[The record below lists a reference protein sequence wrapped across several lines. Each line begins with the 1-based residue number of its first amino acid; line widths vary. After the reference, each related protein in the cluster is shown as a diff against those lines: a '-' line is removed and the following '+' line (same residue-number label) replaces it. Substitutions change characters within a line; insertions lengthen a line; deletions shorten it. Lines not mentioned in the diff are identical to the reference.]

1 MALTKVPSNLDAT
14 VATTQSAS
22 DNSTNVATT
31 AYVTTAISNLS
42 DSAPAALNTLNEIAA
57 ALGDDANYASTTTA
71 AIAAKAPLATPQFT
85 NRVGIGVA
93 AHGTAALNIT
103 STAQHMR
110 LNNGSELG
118 ILSLES
124 DGALRVWSHGDSS
137 NEIEFYQGSGSGYEV
152 AKFTA
157 DGWFNSSANVATD
170 NPPDSA
176 GLFLGWN
183 HSNGAGESHIVFNKG
198 AGSLGGLRFS
208 DNSGNGSL
216 VELMRLENTGALG
229 IGKIPPPGLHTSW
242 SQLFLG
248 EKGSVISEKANSGG
262 LYGTWL
268 TDNMYV
274 KQSTGAFANITADES
289 SAYRQEGGIHQWFTQ
304 ASGSADAAIT
314 LSERMRVNSSG
325 YLLVGKTDS
334 SFTTNGTEIRGGN
347 LGARVIRSNA
357 EPMVLHRQGSD
368 GEILNLYKDSTQVGS
383 IGTDATDIYI
393 GTTDTG
399 IRFNDAVNGVLP
411 YNTSSGQTDNTIDLG
426 FSTVRWRDLFL
437 SRNIQMGG
445 NLDVVGQIGAYN
457 NPGSA
462 WGTMGF
468 RATDYTFK
476 NAGGTIKVAINS
488 NGLEIADGKRI
499 VTKTTSGEAIRF
511 ERSSDSLRYSS
522 IDVNSTDAGGA
533 FIKLKVHTGASATS
547 LADVITA
554 RGNGY
559 VDMAGTSDVRVT
571 IGSQGTAGTND
582 SNWIRGDASVL
593 MYNSAGSDHRWEI
606 GGTQHM
612 ELKANQSASV
622 PMLSLTDAHPWIDM
636 VAPDN
641 STWKSGITMRGGSS
655 STQAQCH
662 FHMTRDSGFR
672 TLSTAGDYDA
682 YIDTTTANSAAYGDF
697 LIGTDNVERSRITA
711 YGAWQFYAKHQ
722 GDSVGHFIF
731 SNQIGGDSTSANC
744 TLMVKNGNCQVQIM
758 PWSTLGARIGTRGGG
773 WNSNSNN
780 DVHFTRNDGMQIK
793 LGGSGP
799 VLSNGTA
806 ISSDERLKKNITD
819 IADGQLA
826 KINALKVRT
835 FEWKNTDTMYAGTQE
850 GFIAQEVESV
860 IPEAV
865 KEETMAPDP
874 HDTSRDF
881 EGDVKLLKH
890 EVINARLIKAVQE
903 LSSELE
909 AAKARIAAL
918 EG

>member
-1 MALTKVPSNLDAT
+1 
-14 VATTQSAS
+14 
-22 DNSTNVATT
+22 
-31 AYVTTAISNLS
+31 
-42 DSAPAALNTLNEIAA
+42 
-57 ALGDDANYASTTTA
+57 
-71 AIAAKAPLATPQFT
+71 
-85 NRVGIGVA
+85 
-93 AHGTAALNIT
+93 
-103 STAQHMR
+103 
-110 LNNGSELG
+110 
-118 ILSLES
+118 
-124 DGALRVWSHGDSS
+124 
-137 NEIEFYQGSGSGYEV
+137 
-152 AKFTA
+152 
-157 DGWFNSSANVATD
+157 
-170 NPPDSA
+170 
-176 GLFLGWN
+176 
-183 HSNGAGESHIVFNKG
+183 
-198 AGSLGGLRFS
+198 
-208 DNSGNGSL
+208 
-216 VELMRLENTGALG
+216 
-229 IGKIPPPGLHTSW
+229 
-242 SQLFLG
+242 
-248 EKGSVISEKANSGG
+248 
-262 LYGTWL
+262 
-268 TDNMYV
+268 MYV

-314 LSERMRVNSSG
+314 LSERMRV
-325 YLLVGKTDS
+325 
-334 SFTTNGTEIRGGN
+334 
-347 LGARVIRSNA
+347 
-357 EPMVLHRQGSD
+357 
-368 GEILNLYKDSTQVGS
+368 
-383 IGTDATDIYI
+383 
-393 GTTDTG
+393 
-399 IRFNDAVNGVLP
+399 
-411 YNTSSGQTDNTIDLG
+411 
-426 FSTVRWRDLFL
+426 
-437 SRNIQMGG
+437 
-445 NLDVVGQIGAYN
+445 
-457 NPGSA
+457 
-462 WGTMGF
+462 
-468 RATDYTFK
+468 
-476 NAGGTIKVAINS
+476 NS

>member
-71 AIAAKAPLATPQFT
+71 AIAAKLPLA
-85 NRVGIGVA
+85 G
-93 AHGTAALNIT
+93 GTL
-103 STAQHMR
+103 
-110 LNNGSELG
+110 
-118 ILSLES
+118 
-124 DGALRVWSHGDSS
+124 
-137 NEIEFYQGSGSGYEV
+137 
-152 AKFTA
+152 
-157 DGWFNSSANVATD
+157 
-170 NPPDSA
+170 
-176 GLFLGWN
+176 
-183 HSNGAGESHIVFNKG
+183 
-198 AGSLGGLRFS
+198 
-208 DNSGNGSL
+208 
-216 VELMRLENTGALG
+216 TGALVG
-229 IGKIPPPGLHTSW
+229 TS
-242 SQLFLG
+242 STMTGGFLG
-248 EKGSVISEKANSGG
+248 GSNGGIRIHSGG
-262 LYGTWL
+262 T
-268 TDNMYV
+268 
-274 KQSTGAFANITADES
+274 KFFNITAANAARDNIMDI
-289 SAYRQEGGIHQWFTQ
+289 G
-304 ASGSADAAIT
+304 ASDARFKD
-314 LSERMRVNSSG
+314 L
-325 YLLVGKTDS
+325 YL
-334 SFTTNGTEIRGGN
+334 GGN
-347 LGARVIRSNA
+347 
-357 EPMVLHRQGSD
+357 
-368 GEILNLYKDSTQVGS
+368 TQ
-383 IGTDATDIYI
+383 IA
-393 GTTDTG
+393 
-399 IRFNDAVNGVLP
+399 
-411 YNTSSGQTDNTIDLG
+411 
-426 FSTVRWRDLFL
+426 
-437 SRNIQMGG
+437 G

-457 NPGSA
+457 NPGSS
-462 WGTMGF
+462 WGTMGL

-476 NAGGTIKVAINS
+476 NAGGTIKVTFDS
-488 NGLEIADGKRI
+488 NGNVGIGANSISSWAKLQVAGTAGAQDGAKQALYIQSPTTTANEGVGIRMSAASGSHEAVGIIGMVNNASGNAGAMTFHTYNLGATIPEAMRITNTGDLLVGGTTNLDVLSGTPKIQVGDGTGHSSMQFWSGTSSVGGLYFGDATSGGDRYPGYIEYRHNNNSFGFAASGAGALEIRSDRLDVA
-499 VTKTTSGEAIRF
+499 
-511 ERSSDSLRYSS
+511 RSSNEAR
-522 IDVNSTDAGGA
+522 
-533 FIKLKVHTGASATS
+533 
-547 LADVITA
+547 ITI
-554 RGNGY
+554 NNE
-559 VDMAGTSDVRVT
+559 
-571 IGSQGTAGTND
+571 GTAGTNN
-582 SNWIRGDASVL
+582 SNWIRGSGTVL

-622 PMLSLTDAHPWIDM
+622 PILSLTDAHPWIDM

-662 FHMTRDSGFR
+662 FHMTRDSGYR

-731 SNQIGGDSTSANC
+731 SNQIGGDSTSTNC
-744 TLMVKNGNCQVQIM
+744 TLMVKNGNAQIQIM
-758 PWSTLGARIGTRGGG
+758 GWSTLGARIGTRGGG

-835 FEWKNTDTMYAGTQE
+835 FEWKNTDTLYAGTQE